1 MKISKEKHVF
11 KMSPDNLPAAKC
23 DSGDVVIFET
33 MDCFC
38 NALIPENTTFGKEYL
53 KNTNPAT
60 GPLYINNAKIG
71 DTLKID
77 IIDIQVGDVGIYV
90 SGPAN
95 KIFEVFFSDF
105 QVDRIKVE
113 EGFVHLSNDLIVKSK
128 PMIGVI
134 GLADDGGTATML
146 PGIHGGNL
154 DCNDICKGSSLYL
167 PVSVEG
173 GLLAMGD
180 LHALMGDGEI
190 GECGLEIH
198 GTVIVKVTVIKDM
211 KVVAPLIETNTFIE
225 LIGLGNTLEEATH
238 HASQEMFRYL
248 VEALKLERRDA
259 ARILCL
265 CSDLKI
271 CQQANKIKTVAMRV
285 PKYAIVK

>member
-1 MKISKEKHVF
+1 MRISKEKHVF
-11 KMSPDNLPAAKC
+11 KMSPDNMPAAKC
-23 DSGDVVIFET
+23 NSGDVVVFET

-38 NALIPENTTFGKEYL
+38 DALIPENTIFGEAYL

-60 GPLYINNAKIG
+60 GPLYINNAKVG

-113 EGFVHLSNDLIVKSK
+113 DGFVHLSKDLIVKSK

-146 PGIHGGNL
+146 PGVHGGNM
-154 DCNDICKGSSLYL
+154 DCNDICKGTSLYL
-167 PVSVEG
+167 PVLVEG
-173 GLLAMGD
+173 GLLAIGD

-198 GTVIVKVTVIKDM
+198 GTVTVKVTVIKDK
-211 KVVAPLIETNTFIE
+211 KVAAPIVESNDFIE
-225 LIGLGNTLEEATH
+225 LIGLGNTIEEATH

-248 VEALKLERRDA
+248 VDELKIESRDA

-285 PKYAIVK
+285 PKYAIV